1 MKSSFPIF
9 ISLIWIFGCICMVHG
24 KENSCLES
32 CFYSSCLQYSLCQN
46 SSKSTNRQV
55 FCCSQVRPV
64 RCNNEDWDKKCLP
77 QLWCLM
83 KLLTCLSLSMFCFVS
98 MNIWQIK
105 ISSKQKET
113 KTESQMMFCL
123 SWHVPFL
130 PSKVTVAR
138 DIKRKAQIPFQPIG
152 EES

>member
-113 KTESQMMFCL
+113 KTGSQMMFWCFVWADMFLSCL
-123 SWHVPFL
+123 PKWL
-130 PSKVTVAR
+130 WR
-138 DIKRKAQIPFQPIG
+138 EI
-152 EES
+152 